1 MDICSTVGSKVQA
14 FVFNIFNTVCDFVIY
29 RLDCVIDVVFTCSTN
44 IIGRQATIG
53 AKLITLVKTTADTF
67 KVFDLVFVLPFAISD
82 VATHAPI
89 EAFQM
94 TL

>member
-1 MDICSTVGSKVQA
+1 MAVLA
-14 FVFNIFNTVCDFVIY
+14 FPSRQEVVPE
-29 RLDCVIDVVFTCSTN
+29 IDVPWPTPPSVFVPAKAF
-44 IIGRQATIG
+44 GV
-53 AKLITLVKTTADTF
+53 KLIKLVKIIADAF